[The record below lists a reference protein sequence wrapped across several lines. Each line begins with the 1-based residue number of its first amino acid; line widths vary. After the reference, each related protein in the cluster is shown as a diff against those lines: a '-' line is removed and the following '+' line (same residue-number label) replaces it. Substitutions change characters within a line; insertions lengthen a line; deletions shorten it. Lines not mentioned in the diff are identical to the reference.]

1 MKKSVAVTVSGLLAG
16 STLLFSAAVSGA
28 TAEFINNP
36 ALGNSGAAPFTF
48 TEAGGFYGTFEYNGV
63 TYGVNAAAID
73 LNSLPNNTDLYVV
86 GEYDIGNLD
95 YNNSAFR
102 IYKRQYSAVIGNNA
116 IQAIQN
122 GDSDREFVRAVV
134 GRATTTREFAA
145 LGNQT
150 LTYSGEVFNHI
161 TTSGNGSLTY
171 TIDTATR
178 TGSGSFAGLTGNQ
191 PQFGSFIL
199 DGTLETAALTA
210 IGRGRGSQLRIIDG
224 GVSLTSNNEKLNEQL
239 ANYDPKYDLGV
250 YGPNAEEIAGHIHDL
265 SEPSQQNILGGI
277 GFSAAR

>member
-1 MKKSVAVTVSGLLAG
+1 M
-16 STLLFSAAVSGA
+16 
-28 TAEFINNP
+28 
-36 ALGNSGAAPFTF
+36 
-48 TEAGGFYGTFEYNGV
+48 
-63 TYGVNAAAID
+63 NAAAID

-250 YGPNAEEIAGHIHDL
+250 YGPNAEEIAGHIHDP

>member
-1 MKKSVAVTVSGLLAG
+1 MKKSVAVTVSCLLAG

-36 ALGNSGAAPFTF
+36 AVGNAGAAPFTF

-63 TYGVNAAAID
+63 TYGVGAAAID
-73 LNSLPNNTDLYVV
+73 LNAIPDNSDIYVV
-86 GEYDIGNLD
+86 GTYGQPTLQLP
-95 YNNSAFR
+95 YTNSAFR

-116 IQAIQN
+116 IQAIQA

-134 GRATTTREFAA
+134 GRATTAAEFAA

-171 TIDTATR
+171 TIDTGAR

-199 DGTLETAALTA
+199 DGTLETAALTNVS
-210 IGRGRGSQLRIIDG
+210 GQPRIIDG
-224 GVSLTSNNEKLNEQL
+224 GVSLTSNNADLNEQL
-239 ANYDPKYDLGV
+239 ADYNPKYDLGV

-265 SEPSQQNILGGI
+265 SKPGEQDILGGI

>member
-36 ALGNSGAAPFTF
+36 ALGNAGAAPFTF

-63 TYGVNAAAID
+63 TYGVGAAAID
-73 LNSLPNNTDLYVV
+73 LNAIPDNSDIYVV
-86 GEYDIGNLD
+86 GKYEDPKGSSIPYD
-95 YNNSAFR
+95 NSAFR

-134 GRATTTREFAA
+134 GRATTAAEFAA
-145 LGNQT
+145 LGDQT

-161 TTSGNGSLTY
+161 ATSSNGSLTY

-178 TGSGSFAGLTGNQ
+178 TGSGSFSGLTGNQ
-191 PQFGSFIL
+191 RDIGSFIL
-199 DGTLETAALTA
+199 DGTLETAALTNVN
-210 IGRGRGSQLRIIDG
+210 GQPRIVDG
-224 GVSLTSNNEKLNEQL
+224 GVSLTSNNRVLNDQL
-239 ANYDPKYDLGV
+239 TNYDPKYDLGV

-265 SEPSQQNILGGI
+265 SEPGEQDILGGI